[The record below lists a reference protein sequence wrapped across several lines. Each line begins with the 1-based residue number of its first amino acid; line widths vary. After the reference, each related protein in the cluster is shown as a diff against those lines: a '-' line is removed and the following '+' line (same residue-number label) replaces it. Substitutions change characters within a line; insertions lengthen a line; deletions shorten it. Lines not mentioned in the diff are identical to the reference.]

1 MNFYIKIFIAKSL
14 LIIIYFLFY
23 LIKVLT
29 FNSLNKKLEIKFSNL
44 IISILKVLIKT
55 NKKQTFKE
63 KIKEDIY
70 PLQ

>member
-1 MNFYIKIFIAKSL
+1 MNFNIKIFIAKSL

-44 IISILKVLIKT
+44 IICILKVLIKT
-55 NKKQTFKE
+55 NKKQIFKE